1 MNKYKN
7 IVFGSSSSIGIE
19 ISKKLKK
26 NETLLTSRKKTIK
39 SIHWIKNDL
48 NKKNFKN
55 FPKKVDK
62 IFFAASPYYLKR
74 NLKNK
79 TKNVYSNEFM
89 WLKNCLKNIKCNQ
102 IIYISSSSVYINN
115 HPIGKIKLKCEK
127 YIMKTKLLKYQIWR
141 PYNIIG
147 ENIDDNLSDHFHN
160 LLIKKI
166 LINKKKIITLAGNY
180 NDKLGYS
187 SAKKFANILVK
198 KSIQNKNFVIDYRNF
213 NKNKLGELIILFL
226 KLFKLKVK
234 YNFKHKVRPTYKN
247 KISSINSKENSL
259 LILKKYY
266 NKYKNEKKMQ
276 YLSK

>member
-7 IVFGSSSSIGIE
+7 IVFGSTSSIGIE

-26 NETLLTSRKKTIK
+26 NETLFTSRKKTIK

-62 IFFAASPYYLKR
+62 IFFVASPYYLKK
-74 NLKNK
+74 NLQDK
-79 TKNVYSNEFM
+79 TKNIYSNELV

-102 IIYISSSSVYINN
+102 IIYISSSSVYIKN
-115 HPIGKIKLKCEK
+115 HPIGKIKLKCER

-198 KSIQNKNFVIDYRNF
+198 KSIQNKNFVIDYRND

-226 KLFKLKVK
+226 KLFNIKVK
-234 YNFKHKVRPTYKN
+234 YKFKHKARPTYKN
-247 KISSINSKENSL
+247 KISTINSKENSL

>member
-1 MNKYKN
+1 MKKFKN
-7 IVFGSSSSIGIE
+7 IVFGSTSSIGIE

-26 NETLLTSRKKTIK
+26 NETLFTSRKKIIK
-39 SIHWIKNDL
+39 SNNWVRNDL
-48 NKKNFKN
+48 NKKNFKH
-55 FPKKVDK
+55 FPNKVDK
-62 IFFAASPYYLKR
+62 IFFAASPYYLKK

-79 TKNVYSNEFM
+79 KKNIYSNELM

-127 YIMKTKLLKYQIWR
+127 YIMKTKSLKYQIWR

-180 NDKLGYS
+180 SNKLGYS
-187 SAKKFANILVK
+187 SAKKFADILVK
-198 KSIQNKNFVIDYRNF
+198 KSIQNKNFVIDYRNN
-213 NKNKLGELIILFL
+213 NKNKLGEIIIFFL
-226 KLFKLKVK
+226 KLFKVK
-234 YNFKHKVRPTYKN
+234 IKYKFKHELRPAYKS
-247 KISSINSKENSL
+247 KIRSINSKENSL

-266 NKYKNEKKMQ
+266 NKYKNEKKM
-276 YLSK
+276 